1 MKKES
6 LMQVL
11 EKQNIQK
18 VRKFTAESVNLDLVL
33 MEKQNNV
40 FLLETKEN
48 YEMINKWLSEIICQE
63 DSKDL
68 IWTFQHMYNWYSE
81 QIINCK

>member
-48 YEMINKWLSEIICQE
+48 YEMINK
-63 DSKDL
+63 
-68 IWTFQHMYNWYSE
+68 
-81 QIINCK
+81 